1 MFIGL
6 VLILELTV
14 QHMDYKEWQ
23 ELSLFGSDLKL
34 QAVRSK
40 KRLWKENLSIDDY
53 KS

>member
-1 MFIGL
+1 
-6 VLILELTV
+6 
-14 QHMDYKEWQ
+14 MDYKEWQ

-34 QAVRSK
+34 QAVGSW